1 MTFPQ
6 LPDMDLDDY
15 TDLEAGFPISR
26 LQPNSKKQKQFIGG
40 SLEGHP
46 RVILVPPSLYPVLSE
61 FIISKKNSKINHVY
75 RLRPPYPSLSRHVLF
90 LQTYKARM

>member
-46 RVILVPPSLYPVLSE
+46 RSTIALSCALGIYYIQKE
-61 FIISKKNSKINHVY
+61 
-75 RLRPPYPSLSRHVLF
+75 L
-90 LQTYKARM
+90 